1 MTSNSQGPQFGIWT
15 LFGQGVFDLN
25 YIRSIL
31 GTEYS
36 TEKDVSRLVL
46 ETGRWKTL
54 RGECLHKGTK
64 EFSTEELGVYPVSL
78 GFLGQ
83 GVSW

>member
-1 MTSNSQGPQFGIWT
+1 ME
-15 LFGQGVFDLN
+15 
-25 YIRSIL
+25 
-31 GTEYS
+31 TEYS
-36 TEKDVSRLVL
+36 TETDVSRLVL
-46 ETGRWKTL
+46 ETGSWQTL

-64 EFSTEELGVYPVSL
+64 EFLTEDLGVNTVSL